1 MGSTLALSTGNA
13 FDVKV
18 QPVVEKREKLGIDRW
33 TTHMRYTLTNA
44 LLKPV
49 TVTLWQGGLWADST
63 VTEESLK
70 SMRLSAEVRSGR

>member
-1 MGSTLALSTGNA
+1 MKDKRGAPQFIGEDHIEHTPMGSTLALSLGIS

-18 QPVVEKREKLGIDRW
+18 QPVVEKREELGIDRW

-49 TVTLWQGGLWADST
+49 TVTLWQGGL
-63 VTEESLK
+63 
-70 SMRLSAEVRSGR
+70 